1 MSGILKNN
9 VDDAMQTAGG
19 IREQLEELEQKEI
32 YLAETTVLDGASN
45 AVAYYQSLAA
55 QIGEYRQVFEAD
67 ARHIMETATA
77 LAGTDESHAAR
88 RV

>member
-1 MSGILKNN
+1 MGGVLKNN

-19 IREQLEELEQKEI
+19 IRGQLEALEQKEI
-32 YLAETTVLDGASN
+32 YLAQTTVLDGVSN
-45 AVAYYQSLAA
+45 AAAYYQSLAA

-67 ARHIMETATA
+67 ALHIMETATS
-77 LAGTDESHAAR
+77 LAATDESHASR

>member
-19 IREQLEELEQKEI
+19 IRGQLEELEQKEI
-32 YLAETTVLDGASN
+32 YLAETTALDGVSN
-45 AVAYYQSLAA
+45 AAAYYQSLAA